1 MLMGWA
7 GLIFFIIV
15 IGGIYEMF
23 EKGEK
28 IQEDNY
34 VKEQEEVERKQIDNQ
49 IENDR
54 IRAINEN
61 LKLTNQIKRSDNSLS
76 SQQILFGL
84 ISIVLG
90 VVLTVLFFKNLY
102 IN

>member
-15 IGGIYEMF
+15 IGVIYEIV